1 MSFSSEWRN
10 GYVFGGVE
18 GLREGFFGFVD
29 LFFVVLDLLFELFD
43 LVFEGDEVL
52 FFSLSCKFSL
62 CRIEYFFMGTGLAV
76 GVLVF
81 ESFGIGDGG
90 TLSW

>member
-1 MSFSSEWRN
+1 M
-10 GYVFGGVE
+10 
-18 GLREGFFGFVD
+18 REGFFGFVD
-29 LFFVVLDLLFELFD
+29 LVFIVLDLFFELLD

-62 CRIEYFFMGTGLAV
+62 CGIEYFFMGTGLAV

-81 ESFGIGDGG
+81 EPVGIGDGG

>member
-18 GLREGFFGFVD
+18 GLREGFFGFMD
-29 LFFVVLDLLFELFD
+29 LVFVVLDLLFELLD

-52 FFSLSCKFSL
+52 FFSLSGKFSL
-62 CRIEYFFMGTGLAV
+62 CGIEYFFMRTGLAV
-76 GVLVF
+76 GVFVC
-81 ESFGIGDGG
+81 EPVGIGDGG